1 MIEVLVIALILII
14 VVAISVVRKQTKEQ
28 FAMDHETREVKEQ
41 FAMDHETREVKISFN
56 PIVKVYDLPMTKEDV
71 EARRSAMPSF
81 PVRNFTP
88 WEIV

>member
-14 VVAISVVRKQTKEQ
+14 VVVISVARKQTEEPEAQ
-28 FAMDHETREVKEQ
+28 FAMDQERRT
-41 FAMDHETREVKISFN
+41 VKIKFD
-56 PIVKVYDLPMTKEDV
+56 PVVKVYDLPMTKEDV
-71 EARRSAMPSF
+71 EARRSVMPSF